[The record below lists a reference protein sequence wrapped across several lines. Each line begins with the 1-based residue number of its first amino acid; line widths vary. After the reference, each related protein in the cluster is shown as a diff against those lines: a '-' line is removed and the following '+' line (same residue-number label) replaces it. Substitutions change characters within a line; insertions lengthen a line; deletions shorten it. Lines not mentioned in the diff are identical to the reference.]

1 MEDFNLQNEQTSKIT
16 FPKNMFIFL
25 YLTYLMPFF
34 LYGICAIITGGI
46 TPPEFIKTIS
56 DPIVYVLMLIQL
68 TLPTISCFWFVK
80 SMETFDGT
88 EDSINKANKTIKI
101 FEDVTIAFPILFS
114 CVEPFIFDI
123 RNVQRGIQYVAFMG
137 ESALYYG
144 FALMLGLTLVFSLLT
159 YILFLEMLEHSLSWL
174 PYRAKD
180 KTISLVMRTVIVTF
194 FAIAGMIFI
203 IESVII
209 VPANKQLSSKV
220 LLLTKITPIS
230 VFIGIIDTIDVYF
243 QIRDVKIFVNLLN
256 KFSSDLS
263 NKNYT
268 TNKLPVILR
277 CELGDLANNLNSFCD
292 LTKNLLSSFKN
303 SVYISTETAKLLN
316 GNMKN
321 TSSNINN
328 ITTNIS
334 SVQNEMNNQSAGVEE
349 ANASVNQIMGRIR
362 ELNKSIETQA
372 ASVNESSAAVEEMV
386 ANIQSV
392 TQVLEKNTT
401 SVNSL
406 GQASDEGRKSVES
419 AVQTSQNIIEQ
430 SATLLEAST
439 IIQTIAE
446 QTNLLAMNAAIES
459 AHAGEAGKGFAVVAD
474 EIRKLA
480 EQSSQ
485 QGKTINDSLKQLSSS
500 IELVSTNTK
509 EVQKKFDAIYT
520 LAQTVKEQEN
530 IIMNAMAEQS
540 SGNQQVLDAMK
551 DINDSTN
558 NVKDGSTEMLSGGE
572 QVVKEMKLL
581 GEVTQKIN
589 ERMNEMTTNV
599 QQISDAMKHVTSS
612 SAKNQEGIDSLGK
625 EIGAFK
631 LN

>member
-1 MEDFNLQNEQTSKIT
+1 MEDFNLESIQTTKIT
-16 FPKNMFIFL
+16 FPKNIFVFL

-34 LYGICAIITGGI
+34 LYGFSAIITGGV
-46 TPPEFIKTIS
+46 TPSEFMQTIS
-56 DPIVYVLMLIQL
+56 DPVVYVLMIIQL
-68 TLPTISCFWFVK
+68 ALPTLFSILFVK
-80 SMETFDGT
+80 KMKNYDGT
-88 EDSINKANKTIKI
+88 EKSINDTNRTVKI
-101 FEDVTIAFPILFS
+101 FENVTIAFPIALF
-114 CVEPFIFDI
+114 CIEPFIYDM
-123 RNVQRGIQYVAFMG
+123 RNEQRGVLYSAFMG
-137 ESALYYG
+137 ESALYSG

-194 FAIAGMIFI
+194 FALAGMIFI

-209 VPANKQLSSKV
+209 VPTNKLLSSKV
-220 LLLTKITPIS
+220 LLLTKVTPIS
-230 VFIGIIDTIDVYF
+230 VFIGIIDTIDVYI
-243 QIRDVKIFVNLLN
+243 QIKDVKTFVGLLN
-256 KFSSDLS
+256 TFSNDLS

-268 TNKLPVILR
+268 TKKLPVLLR
-277 CELGDLANNLNSFCD
+277 CELGDLSNNLNSFCD
-292 LTKNLLSSFKN
+292 LTKSLLSSFKN
-303 SVYISTETAKLLN
+303 SVYVSTETAKLLN

-321 TSSNINN
+321 TTSNINN
-328 ITTNIS
+328 ITSNIG
-334 SVQNEMNNQSAGVEE
+334 SVQTEMSNQSAGVEE

-485 QGKTINDSLKQLSSS
+485 QRKRISDSLKALSSP
-500 IELVSTNTK
+500 IELVSNNTK
-509 EVQKKFDAIYT
+509 EVQKKFDAIYE
-520 LAQTVKEQEN
+520 LAKVVKEQEN
-530 IIMNAMAEQS
+530 VIANAMAEQS
-540 SGNQQVLDAMK
+540 SGNKQVLEAMK
-551 DINDSTN
+551 DINESTT
-558 NVKDGSTEMLSGGE
+558 NVKDGSAEMLSGGE
-572 QVVKEMKLL
+572 QVVKEMSLL
-581 GEVTQKIN
+581 ADVTRKIN
-589 ERMNEMTTNV
+589 ERMLDMTSNI
-599 QQISDAMKHVTSS
+599 QQISDAMKNVDNS
-612 SAKNQEGIDSLGK
+612 SAKNQEDIIELNTQ
-625 EIGAFK
+625 ITTFK

>member
-1 MEDFNLQNEQTSKIT
+1 MEDFNLESIQTTKIT
-16 FPKNMFIFL
+16 FPKKIFVFL

-34 LYGICAIITGGI
+34 LYGFSAIITGGV
-46 TPPEFIKTIS
+46 TPSEFMQTIS
-56 DPIVYVLMLIQL
+56 DPVVYVLMIIQL
-68 TLPTISCFWFVK
+68 ALPTLFSILFVK
-80 SMETFDGT
+80 KMKNYDGT
-88 EDSINKANKTIKI
+88 EKSINDANKTVKI
-101 FEDVTIAFPILFS
+101 FENVTIAFPIALF
-114 CVEPFIFDI
+114 CIEPFIYDM
-123 RNVQRGIQYVAFMG
+123 RNGQRGVLYSAFMG

-159 YILFLEMLEHSLSWL
+159 YILFLEQLEHSLSWL
-174 PYRAKD
+174 PYRTKD
-180 KTISLVMRTVIVTF
+180 RTISLVLRTIIVTF
-194 FAIAGMIFI
+194 FALAGMVLILEAI
-203 IESVII
+203 II
-209 VPANKQLSSKV
+209 VPTNKLLTSKV
-220 LLLTKITPIS
+220 LLLTKIMPIS
-230 VFIGIIDTIDVYF
+230 IFIGIIDTIDVYI
-243 QIRDVKIFVNLLN
+243 QIKDVKTFVGLLN
-256 KFSSDLS
+256 TFSNDLS

-268 TNKLPVILR
+268 TKKLPVLLR
-277 CELGDLANNLNSFCD
+277 CELGDLSNNLNSFCD
-292 LTKNLLSSFKN
+292 LTKSLLSSFKN
-303 SVYISTETAKLLN
+303 SVYVSTETAKLLN

-321 TSSNINN
+321 TTSNINN
-328 ITTNIS
+328 ITSNIG
-334 SVQNEMNNQSAGVEE
+334 SVQTEMSNQSAGVEE

-386 ANIQSV
+386 ANIRSV
-392 TQVLEKNTT
+392 TQVLEKNTN

-406 GQASDEGRKSVES
+406 GQASDEGRKSVDS

-509 EVQKKFDAIYT
+509 EVQQKFDVIYT

-530 IIMNAMAEQS
+530 VIMNAMAEQS
-540 SGNQQVLDAMK
+540 SGNQQVLDAIK
-551 DINDSTN
+551 NINDSTTS
-558 NVKDGSTEMLSGGE
+558 VKDGSVEMLSGGE
-572 QVVKEMKLL
+572 QVVKEMQLL
-581 GEVTQKIN
+581 SEVTQKIN
-589 ERMNEMTTNV
+589 EHMNEMTTNV
-599 QQISDAMKHVTSS
+599 EQISQAMKHVTSS
-612 SAKNQEGIDSLGK
+612 SSKNQESIDSLGK

-631 LN
+631 LS

>member
-1 MEDFNLQNEQTSKIT
+1 
-16 FPKNMFIFL
+16 
-25 YLTYLMPFF
+25 MPFF
-34 LYGICAIITGGI
+34 LYGVSAIITGGI

-56 DPIVYVLMLIQL
+56 DPIVYVLMLIQFI
-68 TLPTISCFWFVK
+68 LPAVTSVWFKKKIK
-80 SMETFDGT
+80 SYDGT
-88 EDSINKANKTIKI
+88 EQSINDINKAIKI
-101 FEDVTIAFPILFS
+101 FENLTIALPLILY
-114 CVEPFIFDI
+114 CAEPFIYDI
-123 RNVQRGIQYVAFMG
+123 RNSQRGLQYSAFMG

-144 FALMLGLTLVFSLLT
+144 FALMIGLTLVFSLFT
-159 YILFLEMLEHSLSWL
+159 YILFLEMLEHSLTWL
-174 PYRAKD
+174 PYRTKD
-180 KTISLVMRTVIVTF
+180 RTISLVLRTIIVTF
-194 FAIAGMIFI
+194 FALAGMVFI
-203 IESVII
+203 LESVII

-230 VFIGIIDTIDVYF
+230 IFIGIIDTIDVYI
-243 QIRDVKIFVNLLN
+243 QIRDVRIFVTLLN

-263 NKNYT
+263 TKNYT
-268 TNKLPVILR
+268 TNKLPVLLR

-292 LTKNLLSSFKN
+292 LTRNLLSSFKN
-303 SVYISTETAKLLN
+303 SIYISTETAKLLN

-406 GQASDEGRKSVES
+406 GQASDEGRKSVDS

-480 EQSSQ
+480 EQ
-485 QGKTINDSLKQLSSS
+485 
-500 IELVSTNTK
+500 
-509 EVQKKFDAIYT
+509 
-520 LAQTVKEQEN
+520 
-530 IIMNAMAEQS
+530 
-540 SGNQQVLDAMK
+540 
-551 DINDSTN
+551 
-558 NVKDGSTEMLSGGE
+558 
-572 QVVKEMKLL
+572 
-581 GEVTQKIN
+581 
-589 ERMNEMTTNV
+589 
-599 QQISDAMKHVTSS
+599 
-612 SAKNQEGIDSLGK
+612 
-625 EIGAFK
+625 
-631 LN
+631 

>member
-1 MEDFNLQNEQTSKIT
+1 MEDISLLNEQTSKIT
-16 FPKNMFIFL
+16 FPKSMFVFL

-34 LYGICAIITGGI
+34 LYGVSAIITGGI

-68 TLPTISCFWFVK
+68 ALPTISCFWFVK
-80 SMETFDGT
+80 SMKTFDGT

-101 FEDVTIAFPILFS
+101 FEDVTIAFPILLFS
-114 CVEPFIFDI
+114 IEPFIYDM
-123 RNVQRGIQYVAFMG
+123 RNIQRGVQYSAFMG

-194 FAIAGMIFI
+194 FALAGMIFI

-209 VPANKQLSSKV
+209 VPTNKQLSSKV

-268 TNKLPVILR
+268 TEKLPVLLR

-328 ITTNIS
+328 ITTNIG

-392 TQVLEKNTT
+392 TQVLEKNTA

-430 SATLLEAST
+430 STTLLEAST

-509 EVQKKFDAIYT
+509 EVQKKFDVIYT

-530 IIMNAMAEQS
+530 VIMNAMAEQS

-599 QQISDAMKHVTSS
+599 QQISEAMKHVTSS